1 MKLKRY
7 VLFAGVNGAGKTT
20 LYQTNTGLKTFPRVN
35 VDEIVREF
43 GSWNNPADMAVAGR
57 KAVKLISRYFESGV
71 SFNQETTLCG
81 KSILRNIRK
90 AKDQQYSVE
99 LYFVGLDTVEL
110 AKERVKQRVLSG
122 GHGIPEKDIERRYYE
137 SLTNLKQVLPICD
150 HVELFDNT
158 ESFSRVAIFEYGV
171 CVDKT
176 EKIPPWC
183 EGLFNCY
190 LWGRNGEGI
199 S

>member
-1 MKLKRY
+1 MKKY

-20 LYQTNTGLKTFPRVN
+20 LYQTNTGLETLPRVN

-43 GSWNNPADMAVAGR
+43 GSWNNLTDITVAGR
-57 KAVKLISRYFESGV
+57 KAVELINGFFDNGV

-90 AKDQQYSVE
+90 AKKLQYSVI
-99 LYFVGLDTVEL
+99 LYFVGLDSVEL
-110 AKERVKQRVLSG
+110 AKERVRQRVLSG
-122 GHGIPEKDIERRYYE
+122 GHGIPERDIERRYSE

-158 ESFSRVAIFEYGV
+158 ESFRRVAIFESGA
-171 CVDKT
+171 CIERT

-183 EGLFNCY
+183 KDFF
-190 LWGRNGEGI
+190 
-199 S
+199 